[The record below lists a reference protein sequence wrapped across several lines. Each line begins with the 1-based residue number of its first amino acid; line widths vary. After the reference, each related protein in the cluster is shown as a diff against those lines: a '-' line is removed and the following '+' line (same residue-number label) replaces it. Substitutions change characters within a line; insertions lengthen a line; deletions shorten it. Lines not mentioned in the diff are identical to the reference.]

1 MDPAAEREPRRLLF
15 LAYEF
20 PPSAGGGVQRVAKL
34 AKYLRREGWEPVV
47 IAAEPLPGKP
57 MDDTL
62 LREIEGIEVL
72 RLPARNL
79 TVAIARAVRHLKR
92 GVRSQASG
100 APAHPG
106 AQASPA
112 RPGRS
117 PLSTVVA
124 RWLMV
129 PDAAVPWSR
138 SAARLARAM
147 HAERPFDAVFAS
159 GPPYSALVAAGRIGK
174 SLGIPVLLDMRD
186 AWRDNIAG
194 LFPTPLHR
202 ALALRLE
209 RRALR
214 DASAVVA
221 VSDGVAEEARDLG
234 AREVHV
240 VPNGFDPTDVPPWE
254 PEPGAPLTV
263 AFLGRFN
270 QVIADP
276 ETFFAGWAAAVDD
289 ENALQDAHL
298 VVVGPDAP
306 WVSERAARY
315 GLAGNVS
322 FLGFKPY
329 AEAVAIVARA
339 DAGLVL
345 FADRPGS
352 EAIYS
357 GKLFDYLGI
366 GLPILLVGPKHGVA
380 AALIREARA
389 GETAQDG
396 DEGEVAGAMRSLA
409 RAKAAGRPWASA
421 DPAVAARFDRRRQ
434 AALVAGILEDIVER
448 GHSRAIRALP

>member
-15 LAYEF
+15 FAYEF

-57 MDDTL
+57 TDDTL
-62 LREIEGIEVL
+62 LREIEGIEVV

-79 TVAIARAVRHLKR
+79 TVMIAKAVRPFKR
-92 GVRSQASG
+92 AKPSRGPSDPG
-100 APAHPG
+100 APAAKG
-106 AQASPA
+106 
-112 RPGRS
+112 RP
-117 PLSTVVA
+117 PFSTLVA

-129 PDAAVPWSR
+129 PDAALPWSR
-138 SAARLARAM
+138 RAGRLARSM
-147 HAERPFDAVFAS
+147 HAKRPFDAAVAS
-159 GPPYSALVAAGRIGK
+159 GPPYSALVAAAGIGRR
-174 SLGIPVLLDMRD
+174 LRVPVLLDMRD

-214 DASAVVA
+214 VASAVVA

-234 AREVHV
+234 ARDVRV
-240 VPNGFDPTDVPPWE
+240 VPNGFDPADVPTWQ
-254 PEPGAPLTV
+254 PEPDAPLTV

-270 QVIADP
+270 QAIADP
-276 ETFFAGWAAAVDD
+276 ETFFAGWAEASKD
-289 ENALQDAHL
+289 EETLGEARL

-306 WVSERAARY
+306 WVDDRAGRY
-315 GLAGNVS
+315 GLASNVI
-322 FLGFKPY
+322 FRGFKPY
-329 AEAVAIVARA
+329 AKALAIVARA

-389 GETAQDG
+389 GETVQDG
-396 DEGEVAGAMRSLA
+396 DTAGVADALRSLA
-409 RAKAAGRPWASA
+409 QAKAAGRPWASA

-434 AALVAGILEDIVER
+434 AALVAGILADIVER
-448 GHSRAIRALP
+448 GHSRAVRNLP